1 MAAWGQRTKRER
13 GPNRGDAWG
22 GGQQARGAGDG
33 GRAGRVSVGDD
44 RDPLLVVEQ
53 LAVEAAQPT
62 GAATGD
68 AADGGGRRGRG
79 EGERV
84 RRTFGSQDPTALGPG
99 GRYEDPVG
107 ASPGPAFALGR
118 QGAVRQEG
126 FDLQASE
133 PARRVF
139 VSEQGTWSKDRGW
152 GSASWKPQKR
162 TTKSGHDTPA
172 KRSQ

>member
-1 MAAWGQRTKRER
+1 MRE
-13 GPNRGDAWG
+13 GPIEAI
-22 GGQQARGAGDG
+22 
-33 GRAGRVSVGDD
+33 
-44 RDPLLVVEQ
+44 VVER
-53 LAVEAAQPT
+53 LAVEATQPA

-84 RRTFGSQDPTALGPG
+84 RRPFGGQDPIALGPG

-107 ASPGPAFALGR
+107 ASPSPAFALGR

-126 FDLQASE
+126 FDLQAGE

-139 VSEQGTWSKDRGW
+139 VGEQGT
-152 GSASWKPQKR
+152 
-162 TTKSGHDTPA
+162 
-172 KRSQ
+172 